1 LEQVSLRDVFNRE
14 VGPERA
20 HVDLAGHGSFVGD
33 GSSMEGES
41 SAAFGGDQSRSGSA
55 SGSANGTSP
64 APANQAT
71 IQAMNET
78 GTAAILPNPFLAGTR
93 IVYRTPHA
101 TRLDAAIFDVS
112 GQKIFGWPSL
122 QLAAGSHE
130 LQWDGRSFSGSKVPA
145 GVYLLR
151 LESRDGAIVRKLFRV
166 RS

>member
-1 LEQVSLRDVFNRE
+1 MATRAGQEVSQQTLELSRYIAGAARMVLPRTV
-14 VGPERA
+14 VERA
-20 HVDLAGHGSFVGD
+20 RIHVVDTF
-33 GSSMEGES
+33 
-41 SAAFGGDQSRSGSA
+41 AAMISGSRL
-55 SGSANGTSP
+55 
-64 APANQAT
+64 
-71 IQAMNET
+71 
-78 GTAAILPNPFLAGTR
+78 LPGQTVMPYVRTLGGRPEAGLAGTR